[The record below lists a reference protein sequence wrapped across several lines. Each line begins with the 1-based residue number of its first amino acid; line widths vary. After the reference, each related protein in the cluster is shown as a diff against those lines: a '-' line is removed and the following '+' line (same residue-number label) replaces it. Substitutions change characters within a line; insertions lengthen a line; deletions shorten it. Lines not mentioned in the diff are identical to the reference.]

1 MGRQAPPTLSDFPSA
16 SEPRSPPPVDPL
28 SPSPTRSPAASS
40 PFRSPS
46 RPSPAS
52 RSSSGFSLPLQQPNF
67 LATAN
72 TEFSSPWAA
81 LAASSGAPTPSLEVP
96 MGRNSPHLGSPFE
109 RLNIGGGGNSS
120 SMLRDDSPRIQ
131 FGESLTS
138 PFEGQFSHAAPAM
151 SLSPSN
157 KQVPTSAAPPV
168 RGGLSAETLM
178 RYKAIAT
185 SAGKPDIGGES
196 NPLAPAARKK
206 NSLPTKLPSATLGA
220 STPHSTKSPSPL
232 ASSVSGSQSPG
243 GMKPQMIAPTDLAKL
258 LPNSTTLVLD
268 VRPPSSF
275 QSSHIPS
282 SHSLPIPSTL
292 LRRPAFTLDKLTQML
307 SPHSMQE
314 VSKWQ
319 EKSDIVLVDADSG
332 SVPDG
337 GVLDGLAG
345 KFGRE
350 GYSGRLWFVKG
361 GHAAMKLSGALPLVS
376 DDDEGPQPQQGAAAA
391 GAQKGLMAGRLASL
405 AFSHESTTGGKSS
418 GRQPPPKGLTI
429 PPTPSLNFQSNPFGS
444 SFPMT
449 TAVTER
455 PAAFHRVDKGPVT
468 TTGMADSTQ
477 AKFQPANPFFD
488 NIRQNLEL
496 SHGGITERIPLNLP
510 DFVRKRAD
518 QFPDWLREL
527 VTMPEQDS
535 MDKLAHQFYQL
546 ELHEQKRLQAIMEW
560 HAKGSGVLLQPTA
573 GCDEKIRRNASE
585 KKGWE
590 WAIQR
595 ESDIKELK
603 RLMNWERGIEDIEY
617 FPFSITAGVER
628 GTKNRYKNIWPYDF
642 SRVRLDSPP
651 DQDSD
656 YINASFIQPR
666 GTSRRYIATQG
677 PLDATYRDFWTLVWE
692 QNVRIIVMITK
703 QFEGGL
709 IKCGNYWGEEQY
721 GHIKLQLISQSG
733 GEDTA
738 LPAANSGFDFG
749 TAGATPKS
757 SKFPEGSDSNI
768 KRVFLVSHDGK
779 PDQPPR
785 KIVQLQCVGWP
796 DFDVPETPDTLL
808 KLIQEVNDAAHEARP
823 EGCHRKADEPP
834 ILVHCSAGVGRT
846 GSFIVVDAILD
857 GLHRDLCQRGAAE
870 ARSVD
875 EPARLPKVIPPQHSS
890 SAPPATS
897 LSAVASPEPVSQ
909 FSNLGAP
916 SGSVA
921 RQHSTSPGTMPTQP
935 EHQVAPDFS
944 FPPKKQGS
952 NETMEVDPPKAAN
965 GLDDRF
971 MQYRMMSG
979 GTSVS
984 SDTDTRRPSLAS
996 VQTSSDRVSSESI
1009 SSCLADPEPVT
1020 FSNRRRREPSPL
1032 SKMRDPV
1039 SCVLESMRV
1048 QRMSLVQTLRQYLF
1062 VHRAIIYH
1070 YLHMLDHDQVKERPN
1085 PSPLQKHVLSVGSSV
1100 SGSAIGSLG
1109 SLGTT
1114 NSGSGSYTDSLS
1126 TNSQADLTK
1135 GSVDEDSHTKRRASP
1150 TELHPDVRLGGEGGS
1165 ELSKRPSFKKMKPG
1179 TTSGRMGRK
1188 SSAMWKGMEKEAVA
1202 EEAVAEELKN

>member
-1 MGRQAPPTLSDFPSA
+1 MNRQAPPTLPNFPSA
-16 SEPRSPPPVDPL
+16 SEPRSPPPADPL
-28 SPSPTRSPAASS
+28 SPSPAQSPTASS
-40 PFRSPS
+40 PFRSPG
-46 RPSPAS
+46 RPSPAR
-52 RSSSGFSLPLQQPNF
+52 RSSSGFSLPLQQPNP
-67 LATAN
+67 LASAN
-72 TEFSSPWAA
+72 TGFSSPWAA
-81 LAASSGAPTPSLEVP
+81 LAASSGAPTPSIEGP
-96 MGRNSPHLGSPFE
+96 MGRNSPHLRSPFE
-109 RLNIGGGGNSS
+109 RLNIDGGGNSS
-120 SMLRDDSPRIQ
+120 SNMLRDESPRIQ
-131 FGESLTS
+131 FGESLAS
-138 PFEGQFSHAAPAM
+138 PFEGQFRHSASAA
-151 SLSPSN
+151 SLPLSN
-157 KQVPTSAAPPV
+157 KQMPTGTGPPV

-185 SAGKPDIGGES
+185 GAGKSDIGGES
-196 NPLAPAARKK
+196 APLAAARKK
-206 NSLPTKLPSATLGA
+206 NSLLTKHSSTTLGS

-243 GMKPQMIAPTDLAKL
+243 GMKPQMIAPVDLAKL

-361 GHAAMKLSGALPLVS
+361 GHAAMKLSGVLALVS
-376 DDDEGPQPQQGAAAA
+376 DDDEEPQPQQGAAGV
-391 GAQKGLMAGRLASL
+391 GAQKGLMA
-405 AFSHESTTGGKSS
+405 ESTTGGKSS

-449 TAVTER
+449 TAISER
-455 PAAFHRVDKGPVT
+455 PTALRRLGDAPAT
-468 TTGMADSTQ
+468 TNSIADPTQ

-510 DFVRKRAD
+510 ESVKERAD
-518 QFPDWLREL
+518 QFPDWLRDL

-560 HAKGSGVLLQPTA
+560 HTKGSGALLQPDVGYEGRTSR
-573 GCDEKIRRNASE
+573 GASE
-585 KKGWE
+585 KKNWE

-595 ESDIKELK
+595 ESDMEELK
-603 RLMNWERGIEDIEY
+603 RLMNWDQGIKDIEY

-642 SRVRLDSPP
+642 SRVRLNSPP
-651 DQDSD
+651 DKDSD
-656 YINASFIQPR
+656 YINASYIQPR

-709 IKCGNYWGEEQY
+709 IKCGNYWGEERY
-721 GHIKLQLISQSG
+721 GHIKLQLVSQSG
-733 GEDTA
+733 GEDNA

-757 SKFPEGSDSNI
+757 STFPQGSDSNI
-768 KRVFLVSHDGK
+768 KRVFLVSRDDK

-785 KIVQLQCVGWP
+785 KVVQFQCIGWP
-796 DFDVPETPDTLL
+796 DFDVPEKPDTLL
-808 KLIQEVNDAAHEARP
+808 KLIQEVNDAACEARP
-823 EGCHRKADEPP
+823 AGCYRKADEPP
-834 ILVHCSAGVGRT
+834 VLVHCSAGVGRT

-857 GLHRDLCQRGAAE
+857 GLRRDLCQRSAAE
-870 ARSVD
+870 AQSVD
-875 EPARLPKVIPPQHSS
+875 EPACVPEAISPQHSS
-890 SAPPATS
+890 SAPPVTT
-897 LSAVASPEPVSQ
+897 LSTVASTEPVCQS
-909 FSNLGAP
+909 FNLVDP
-916 SGSVA
+916 NGSVA
-921 RQHSTSPGTMPTQP
+921 PQFSTSPGTMPTQP
-935 EHQVAPDFS
+935 EHHVAPNLS
-944 FPPKKQGS
+944 FPSKERSGD
-952 NETMEVDPPKAAN
+952 ETMEVDPLKAAN
-965 GLDDRF
+965 SVDHRF
-971 MQYRMMSG
+971 MQYRMASV

-984 SDTDTRRPSLAS
+984 SGSDTRRPSLAS
-996 VQTSSDRVSSESI
+996 AQTSSDRISSESI
-1009 SSCLADPEPVT
+1009 PGRLSDPQLIT
-1020 FSNRRRREPSPL
+1020 SSNRRRREPSPL
-1032 SKMRDPV
+1032 SAMRDPV
-1039 SCVLESMRV
+1039 SCVLEGMRV

-1070 YLHMLDHDQVKERPN
+1070 YLHMLDHDQAKERPN
-1085 PSPLQKHVLSVGSSV
+1085 PSPLQKHAPSFGSSV

-1109 SLGTT
+1109 SLGSFGSIPTT
-1114 NSGSGSYTDSLS
+1114 NSASGGSYTDSLS
-1126 TNSQADLTK
+1126 TNSHGDLTK
-1135 GSVDEDSHTKRRASP
+1135 GSTDEDSHTKRRASP
-1150 TELHPDVRLGGEGGS
+1150 TELHPDVVLGGEGGS

-1202 EEAVAEELKN
+1202 EEAVVEELKD